1 MVYFI
6 KYSYNAIFSN
16 FKNYR
21 NLRQSSLS
29 IHGGQTDTYNLTILS
44 IGQQNTLHFDKL
56 GSYTINVDM
65 VRHVVAS
72 GQPAGI
78 PMGMDGGSNL
88 YTKKAAGNGAY
99 GVGVG
104 PPMGVDRDKD
114 GRKIK
119 HKKEKAMETEEERL
133 MRLTKDAER
142 TRVRREK
149 EKEGESEESRRNRM
163 KREADRTRQWRQRV
177 RETENDEERK
187 ERLMKEALRVRERRK
202 RVRDN
207 ENDDERRARLDRD
220 RNRTRKWRDKVRA
233 METPEARRVRL
244 DMETEKSRHRRAKKK
259 SDTEESEMV
268 TGLVTLAGNSVS
280 DGISSSNY
288 HQHSHVN
295 ASNNPDI
302 VLSYPGQ
309 SLNQAQA
316 QNTYS
321 TEPAHHQH
329 QHDMP
334 NIYTHSIQHQVIPTS
349 QLLREAADHSSE
361 VMTLITDSQQAYQTN
376 I

>member
-1 MVYFI
+1 MEIYVRMVILIIVFVRF
-6 KYSYNAIFSN
+6 NGVN
-16 FKNYR
+16 C
-21 NLRQSSLS
+21 QSVSVNDKV
-29 IHGGQTDTYNLTILS
+29 DTT
-44 IGQQNTLHFDKL
+44 FDVE
-56 GSYTINVDM
+56 S
-65 VRHVVAS
+65 AS
-72 GQPAGI
+72 GFSKDSTETVGNHSSNNFEFISSDENKYQI
-78 PMGMDGGSNL
+78 PIFDED
-88 YTKKAAGNGAY
+88 KERGNVNRA
-99 GVGVG
+99 
-104 PPMGVDRDKD
+104 
-114 GRKIK
+114 
-119 HKKEKAMETEEERL
+119 
-133 MRLTKDAER
+133 
-142 TRVRREK
+142 RREK

-163 KREADRTRQWRQRV
+163 KREADRTRQWRQRI

-288 HQHSHVN
+288 HQHSHIN
-295 ASNNPDI
+295 ESNNPDI

-309 SLNQAQA
+309 SLSQAQA